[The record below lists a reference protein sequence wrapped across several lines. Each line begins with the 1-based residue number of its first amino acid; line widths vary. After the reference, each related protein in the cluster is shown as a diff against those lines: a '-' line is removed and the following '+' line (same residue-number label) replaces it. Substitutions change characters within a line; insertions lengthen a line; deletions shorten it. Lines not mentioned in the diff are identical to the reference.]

1 MAAARARE
9 RALAGHRKTEEEDE
23 DEEEDA
29 TFISDETTPMVDED
43 GNRVPYPKLLRVV
56 QSELFNYFIIFWV
69 LVAGVLVGIQTDP
82 DLQHNSAITGFEAF
96 ILLIFI
102 IEAAMKIT
110 AQMPVPSRY
119 FLDPWNV
126 MDFAIAAVGVVAYIL
141 EHIAGVS
148 LSSAGNVVLVFR
160 LFRLLRIMK
169 LVKAVPQ
176 LRIIVTAMV
185 NSLPSVSYISILIF
199 LLLYVYGVLGCFIFG
214 GNDEK
219 HFGNLGVSLITLF
232 RVMTFD
238 QWANVLYVQ
247 VYGCD
252 QEYSPSELARFG
264 CDASAKSPVVA
275 VVYFFSFVSI
285 VSYIVLNLF
294 IGVVT
299 TSLQAAARE
308 VRADPETNADEFEEI
323 TNQDIE
329 KLVTQLKDQLQDCR
343 LEMEETRSKLSLI
356 LQGEQSVEP

>member
-9 RALAGHRKTEEEDE
+9 RALAGYRKNDEEDE
-23 DEEEDA
+23 EDEEDI

-43 GNRVPYPKLLRVV
+43 GNRVPYPKLLRTVR
-56 QSELFNYFIIFWV
+56 SDSFNYFIIFWV
-69 LVAGVLVGIQTDP
+69 LVAGVLVGVQTDKS
-82 DLQHNSAITGFEAF
+82 LQSNHGITSVEAF

-102 IEAAMKIT
+102 VEAGMKIV
-110 AQMPVPSRY
+110 AEMPRPSRY
-119 FLDPWNV
+119 FQDPWNV
-126 MDFAIAAVGVVAYIL
+126 MDFLIAAVGFIAFVL
-141 EHIAGVS
+141 ENLAGVD
-148 LSSAGNVVLVFR
+148 LSASGNVVLVFR

-176 LRIIVTAMV
+176 LRIIVTTMI

-214 GNDEK
+214 ENDAK

-247 VYGCD
+247 VYGCI
-252 QEYSPSELARFG
+252 QEYTAHDIERFG
-264 CDASAKSPVVA
+264 CTEHDSSKNPVVA
-275 VVYFFSFVSI
+275 VIFFFTFLLFVSF
-285 VSYIVLNLF
+285 IVLNLF

-299 TSLQAAARE
+299 TSLQSATRE
-308 VRADPETNADEFEEI
+308 VKADPETATEEFEEI

-329 KLVTQLKDQLQDCR
+329 KLVLQLREQLQDCR
-343 LEMEETRSKLSLI
+343 AEMEETRSKLAMI
-356 LQGEQSVEP
+356 LQGEQQ